1 MFLFL
6 RFRSV
11 NCTIGPGSSEW
22 FAVESQHAE
31 KLRQVVLQYHRVDIF
46 GKEGSWFLSP
56 EFLVKHQIPF
66 LHGMYRV
73 IYSQFFVRMGSLFSL
88 ILFSLITF
96 SLI

>member
-1 MFLFL
+1 MPRKYYTSLLFLFAFVHFSFFYYLFLFL

-22 FAVESQHAE
+22 FAVERQHAE

-66 LHGMYRV
+66 LHGMNRV
-73 IYSQFFVRMGSLFSL
+73 NCS
-88 ILFSLITF
+88 
-96 SLI
+96 